1 LFLSFVFVATF
12 FFIFLSLFDVFD
24 LLFFVG
30 FGLFLRNP
38 GLDRACA
45 WWKMP
50 GAAMK
55 VFRRPLNF
63 PELF

>member
-1 LFLSFVFVATF
+1 LL
-12 FFIFLSLFDVFD
+12 DVFD
-24 LLFFVG
+24 FIVFVG
-30 FGLFLRNP
+30 FGLFLRKP

-45 WWKMP
+45 WRKMP
-50 GAAMK
+50 GTAMK

>member
-1 LFLSFVFVATF
+1 LSW
-12 FFIFLSLFDVFD
+12 LDGFD

-50 GAAMK
+50 DAAMK